1 MPQPHDSGDQVTSK
15 SSTRRILER
24 ILALVFIVLIVGL
37 AIWLSW
43 KMVQGIF
50 SAKVLSALVAGV
62 ITIVGSAATIAYG
75 KIQEKKKDIEQQLR
89 VKKIPVYENFLQL
102 CFRCMAA
109 VKDGEVSES
118 KAPLDSEFR
127 DFIQTMIVWASDDVM
142 LAFSKWLQ
150 ICRSPS
156 DSETGALEKAVAL
169 EQLLLV
175 IRKDLGHE
183 NKNLGQGDIL
193 RLIVNDLDQ
202 HAALEEEN
210 TE

>member
-1 MPQPHDSGDQVTSK
+1 MSQPHDSSDQVTSK
-15 SSTRRILER
+15 SSTRRILEG
-24 ILALVFIVLIVGL
+24 ILALVILILIVGL
-37 AIWLSW
+37 AIWVSW

-75 KIQEKKKDIEQQLR
+75 KVQEKKKDIEQQLR
-89 VKKIPVYENFLQL
+89 VKKIPVYENFVQL

-109 VKDGEVSES
+109 VKDGEVSDS

-127 DFIQTMIVWASDDVM
+127 NFIQTMIVWASDDVM
-142 LAFSKWLQ
+142 VAFSEWLQ
-150 ICRSPS
+150 ICRAPS
-156 DSETGALEKAVAL
+156 DSKTDAIAKVIAF

-183 NKNLGQGDIL
+183 NKNLRQGDLL
-193 RLIVNDLDQ
+193 RLIINDLDQ

-210 TE
+210 TK